1 MLTSATVVPFAT
13 AIATLLAPGLTLV
26 TFRKRTDGTLRT
38 MLCLPAWQGQGDAS
52 YRPGAHG
59 LIRVYDV
66 EKDAYR
72 MVPIEAVVSVRK
84 PPAFA
89 TASAALSA
97 YAA

>member
-1 MLTSATVVPFAT
+1 MLTSATPVPFAT
-13 AIATLLAPGLTLV
+13 VVATLLAPGLTLV

-38 MLCLPAWQGQGDAS
+38 MLCVPAWQGKGDAA
-52 YRPGAHG
+52 YAPGTRG
-59 LIRVYDV
+59 LIRVFDV
-66 EKDAYR
+66 EKDGYR
-72 MVPIEAVVSVRK
+72 MVPIDAVVSVRK